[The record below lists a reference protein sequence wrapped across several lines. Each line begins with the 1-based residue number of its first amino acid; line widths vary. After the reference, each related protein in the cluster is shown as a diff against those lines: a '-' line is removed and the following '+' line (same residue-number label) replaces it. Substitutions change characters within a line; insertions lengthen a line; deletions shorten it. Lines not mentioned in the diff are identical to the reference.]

1 MQAAA
6 LEAIVDRDKL
16 ILWLSKTYNDND
28 PIFPFYGLD
37 GELLQENVNLYR
49 TWCLVVRGLY
59 CETIDRYIEN
69 LLKPS

>member
-28 PIFPFYGLD
+28 PTFPFYGLD
-37 GELLQENVNLYR
+37 GELLQENVTLYR
-49 TWCLVVRGLY
+49 TWCLVVRGVDS
-59 CETIDRYIEN
+59 ETVDRYIEN
-69 LLKPS
+69 LLKP

>member
-6 LEAIVDRDKL
+6 LEAIVDLNKL

-49 TWCLVVRGLY
+49 TWCLVVRGLDF
-59 CETIDRYIEN
+59 ETIDRYIEN